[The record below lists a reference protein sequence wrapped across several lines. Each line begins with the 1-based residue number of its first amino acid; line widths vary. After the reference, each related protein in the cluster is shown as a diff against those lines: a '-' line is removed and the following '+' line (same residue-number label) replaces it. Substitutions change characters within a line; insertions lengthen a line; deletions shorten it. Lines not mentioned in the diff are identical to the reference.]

1 MEPKERI
8 IFITGWILDY
18 CSKMPKKPD
27 SLVVGVSGGIDSAV
41 VSTICAA
48 SGMKTFALSM
58 PIRQIQKQ
66 DDLSKVHCKWLA
78 ANFKNVQVLNINL
91 DSVFTEF
98 EKASGTNSSEHAFAN
113 SRARLRMTTLY
124 QVAGSNNGI
133 VVGTGNK
140 VEDFGVGFYTKYG
153 DGGVD
158 ISPIAD
164 CTKTQVWDM
173 GKELG
178 INSAIIEAAPT
189 DGLWLDGRNDEQQL
203 GMSYQELEEAMVNPN
218 SKNYQQYLKIR
229 ETNLHKMN
237 PIPVCKFEE

>member
-66 DDLSKVHCKWLA
+66 DDLSKVYCKWLA

-173 GKELG
+173 GRELG

-203 GMSYQELEEAMVNPN
+203 GMSYQELEEAMANPN

>member
-173 GKELG
+173 GRELG
-178 INSAIIEAAPT
+178 INPAIIDAAPT

-203 GMSYQELEEAMVNPN
+203 GMSYQELEEAMENPS

>member
-66 DDLSKVHCKWLA
+66 DDLSKFHCKWLA

-173 GKELG
+173 GRELG

-203 GMSYQELEEAMVNPN
+203 GMSYQELEEAMANPN

>member
-1 MEPKERI
+1 MKPKERI

-48 SGMKTFALSM
+48 SGMKTIVLSM
-58 PIRQIQKQ
+58 PIRQIKQQ
-66 DDLSKVHCKWLA
+66 DDLSKEHCNWLVH
-78 ANFKNVQVLNINL
+78 NFKNVESVIVDL
-91 DSVFTEF
+91 DSVFDEF
-98 EKASGTNSSEHAFAN
+98 EKAVGKNSNEHAFAN

-124 QVAGSNNGI
+124 QIAGSNNGI

-164 CTKTQVWDM
+164 CTKSQVWEM
-173 GKELG
+173 GRELG
-178 INSAIIEAAPT
+178 VNQAIIDAAPT
-189 DGLWLDGRNDEQQL
+189 DGLWADGRNDEQQL
-203 GMSYQELEEAMVNPN
+203 GMSYQELEEAMTNPKSN
-218 SKNYQQYLKIR
+218 NYKKYLKIR
-229 ETNLHKMN
+229 ELNLHKMN
-237 PIPVCKFEE
+237 PIPVCKFDE

>member
-48 SGMKTFALSM
+48 SGMKTKVLSM
-58 PIRQIQKQ
+58 PIRQIKQQ
-66 DDLSKVHCKWLA
+66 DDLSKAHCNWLVQ
-78 ANFKNVQVLNINL
+78 NFKNVESVIVDL
-91 DSVFTEF
+91 DSVFDEF
-98 EKASGTNSSEHAFAN
+98 EKAVGTNSNEHAFAN

-124 QVAGSNNGI
+124 QIAGSNNGI

-164 CTKTQVWDM
+164 CTKSQVWEM
-173 GKELG
+173 GRELG
-178 INSAIIEAAPT
+178 VNQAIIDAAPT
-189 DGLWLDGRNDEQQL
+189 DGLWADGRNDEQQL
-203 GMSYQELEEAMVNPN
+203 GMSYQELEEAMINPKSN
-218 SKNYQQYLKIR
+218 NYEKYLKIR
-229 ETNLHKMN
+229 ELNLHKMN
-237 PIPVCKFEE
+237 PIPVCKFDE

>member
-1 MEPKERI
+1 MKPKERI

-48 SGMKTFALSM
+48 SGMKTKVLSM
-58 PIRQIQKQ
+58 PIRQIKQQ
-66 DDLSKVHCKWLA
+66 DDLSKAHCNWLVQ
-78 ANFKNVQVLNINL
+78 NFKNVESVIVDL
-91 DSVFTEF
+91 DSVFDEF
-98 EKASGTNSSEHAFAN
+98 EKAVGKNSNEHAFAN
-113 SRARLRMTTLY
+113 SRARLSMTTLF
-124 QVAGSNNGI
+124 QIAGSNIGI

-164 CTKTQVWDM
+164 CTKSQVWEM
-173 GKELG
+173 GRDLG
-178 INSAIIEAAPT
+178 VNQAIIDAAPT
-189 DGLWLDGRNDEQQL
+189 DGLWADGRNDEQQL
-203 GMSYQELEEAMVNPN
+203 GMSYQELEEAMTNPK
-218 SKNYQQYLKIR
+218 SSNYEKYLKIR
-229 ETNLHKMN
+229 ELNLHKMN
-237 PIPVCKFEE
+237 PIPVCKFDE

>member
-58 PIRQIQKQ
+58 PIKQIQKQ

-173 GKELG
+173 GRELG
-178 INSAIIEAAPT
+178 INPAIIDAAPT

-203 GMSYQELEEAMVNPN
+203 GMSYQELEEAMENPN